1 MASKKVPAK
10 KVIQI
15 ASNPANDLR
24 ENAQKLW
31 LAGVGAVNLAK
42 KNVQSVIS
50 TIEQERGKLLE
61 QAEKL
66 VTTQSAGVRKQV
78 SQVVVQ
84 LQDSVTA
91 NLSWAEEKVSE
102 RVGAVMGRLGVPS
115 KADIVDLSKR
125 VSELS
130 KQVKAM
136 QQSKRKAA

>member
-1 MASKKVPAK
+1 MASKKVSAK
-10 KVIQI
+10 KVIRI
-15 ASNPANDLR
+15 ASNPGTDLR

-31 LAGVGAVNLAK
+31 LAGVGVVNLAK
-42 KNVQSVIS
+42 KNVENVIG
-50 TIEQERGKLLE
+50 TLDQERSKLLQ

-66 VTTQSAGVRKQV
+66 VGQQTAGVRKQV
-78 SQVVVQ
+78 TQVVGQ
-84 LQDSVTA
+84 LQDSVSA
-91 NLSWAEEKVSE
+91 NLVWVEEKVSE

-136 QQSKRKAA
+136 QQAKRKAA